1 MNRRGFVGAIVAL
14 LAAETTKASPNVL
27 TLHRRTESLEETRA
41 LMCVSIRTDPDVARD
56 QAIFVDQWRRELG
69 RIINLGSDS
78 PSGHGAGV
86 VRRERPPPGSGGHC

>member
-1 MNRRGFVGAIVAL
+1 MTTRRGFVGAMLAL
-14 LAAETTKASPNVL
+14 LAAEKMSPSENRL
-27 TLHRRTESLEETRA
+27 SIGSIEETRA
-41 LMCVSIRTDPDVARD
+41 SMCLEIRTDPTVARD